1 MIIPMSTK
9 NKKNIDRKV
18 PSLDLYMH
26 NKKQMIEI
34 VGKTSASK
42 GDIHVALIHHSE
54 HYNIEDVPYDMYNY
68 QIQIYFI
75 NSHLLYAMKET

>member
-1 MIIPMSTK
+1 
-9 NKKNIDRKV
+9 
-18 PSLDLYMH
+18 
-26 NKKQMIEI
+26 MIEI

-54 HYNIEDVPYDMYNY
+54 HYNIEDVPYDLYNY